1 MKPLNHW
8 LAAVACTLLTVVV
21 QAKESPTEKPFARL
35 TNIANNAQGEVISE
49 QDLAAY
55 LDVRIGLRAV
65 ARNTQGI
72 EHVVREMAFMRV
84 LSLEGERLGIARAGV
99 SETTSRFDDMYALAV
114 QRKQEPVCTRPENE
128 QQARQY
134 FDAHPQAFMVPAQ
147 ARVQRIML
155 PLDAQIKGQSAT
167 EWLQAQAKN
176 IATGTPFAAVAD
188 QAEQIE
194 TLEVQGDLGW
204 IPLDEEHPVIARLGN
219 VKAGELLGPLQEGEL
234 VYLFQVIQQR
244 PARALT
250 WEEAKSFAA
259 TRAETYCRENGEKQ
273 LRAALFQKYGVEID
287 SAAIRAFFAG
297 TVGGK

>member
-1 MKPLNHW
+1 MHW
-8 LAAVACTLLTVVV
+8 LTAILYVVASTAA
-21 QAKESPTEKPFARL
+21 QATAAPVDRPFARL
-35 TNIANNAQGEVISE
+35 TKMANNADGETISA
-49 QDLAAY
+49 QDLADY

-84 LSLEGERLGIARAGV
+84 LHLEGERLDIARSGV

-114 QRKQEPVCTRPENE
+114 QKKQEPVCVRPENE
-128 QQARQY
+128 QQARAY
-134 FDAHPQAFMVPAQ
+134 FDAHPQAFMLPAQ

-155 PLDAQIKGQSAT
+155 PLAAQIKGQSAT
-167 EWLQAQAKN
+167 EWLQAQAQA
-176 IATGTPFAAVAD
+176 IAAGAPFAAVAE

-194 TLEVQGDLGW
+194 ALEVQGDLGW
-204 IPLDEEHPVIARLGN
+204 IQLDEEHPVIARLRN

-234 VYLFQVIQQR
+234 VYLFQVTQQR
-244 PARALT
+244 PARLLA

-259 TRAETYCRENGEKQ
+259 TRAETYCRESGEKQ
-273 LRAALFQKYGVEID
+273 LRAELFQKYGVEID
-287 SAAIRAFFAG
+287 RAAIRAFFVG